1 LKIKDRA
8 FQKYFFY
15 CSKSIKAAAT
25 ANLRKT
31 AVLTLSKKKGIK
43 KNIFHNF
50 FFDSDS
56 FKPGD
61 YHAKKNKSEKII
73 LSAPKTAATLIIA
86 ATLNSAPTV
95 GPIA

>member
-15 CSKSIKAAAT
+15 CSKSITAAAT
-25 ANLRKT
+25 ADLRKT
-31 AVLTLSKKKGIK
+31 AVLTLSKKKGHK
-43 KNIFHNF
+43 KKHFSKF

-61 YHAKKNKSEKII
+61 YHAKKINQKK
-73 LSAPKTAATLIIA
+73 
-86 ATLNSAPTV
+86 
-95 GPIA
+95 